1 MRYNPGMGI
10 LGWIGGHWYN
20 LIETTS
26 IVVGLFA
33 TVSTIRADTS
43 ERRIDNLFALTSA
56 HRELWM
62 KLYEKPSLAR
72 ILSDRVNLTREPATL
87 EEELFVHLLIL
98 NLRASFKARAAGME
112 FDDDAVAADIR
123 QFFAH
128 PIPRAMWEKS
138 KMYQDPEFV
147 SFVESSL
154 IS

>member
-1 MRYNPGMGI
+1 MGI
-10 LGWIGGHWYN
+10 LGWIGGHWFN

-33 TVSTIRADTS
+33 TISTIRADTS

-62 KLYEKPSLAR
+62 KLYDKPSLAR
-72 ILSDRVNLTREPATL
+72 VLSDKVNLTMEPPSL

-98 NLRASFKARAAGME
+98 NLRAAFKARLAGMD

-128 PIPRAMWEKS
+128 PIPREMWKKS
-138 KMYQDPEFV
+138 KVYQDSEFV
-147 SFVESSL
+147 SFVERSL
-154 IS
+154 KS

>member
-1 MRYNPGMGI
+1 MGI
-10 LGWIGGHWYN
+10 LGWIGGHWFN

-33 TVSTIRADTS
+33 TISTIRADTS

-62 KLYEKPSLAR
+62 KLYDKPSLAR
-72 ILSDRVNLTREPATL
+72 VLSDKVNLTREPPSL

-98 NLRASFKARAAGME
+98 NLRASFKARLAGMD

-128 PIPRAMWEKS
+128 PIPREMWKKS
-138 KMYQDPEFV
+138 KVYQDSEFV
-147 SFVESSL
+147 SFVERSL
-154 IS
+154 KS